1 MTNTIPKRGD
11 VFFCQGSP
19 DAIGSEERKTR
30 PVVIIQND
38 AGNASSPTVIVANM
52 TTNTSRRLYPM
63 QFDIDLPGHSPSRV
77 QCEQIRTVDKC
88 RLRERIYTLTGE
100 ELRKLDDC
108 LAVSFG
114 MTRQAAQEAA
124 HSAPEAQDDIFHELT
139 RNGLSV
145 AVCPL
150 PVLNQVNITITDGK
164 TVSMTRNVA
173 PAGGIVS
180 ELLDM
185 KDTPNG
191 VPVATFA
198 LAVDRKFNRE
208 EADFIPV
215 TTWRKTAEFVAK
227 YFRKGQRVIIAS
239 GRIRVDPYTDKDGN
253 KRTRFEVVADEVEFA
268 ESRRAAEDQ
277 PAGSLAAGYM
287 ENEGFAEID
296 GEDGELPF

>member
-1 MTNTIPKRGD
+1 MIPFPDKKYSVIYADPPWSYSGGGAKRNVTKHYHTMKAKDIYDLPVQDIAADDCLLFMWATIPKRGD

-19 DAIGSEERKTR
+19 DAIGREERKTR

-88 RLRERIYTLTGE
+88 RLRERIYTPTGE

-124 HSAPEAQDDIFHELT
+124 HSAAEAQDDIFHELT

-185 KDTPNG
+185 KDT
-191 VPVATFA
+191 
-198 LAVDRKFNRE
+198 LKE
-208 EADFIPV
+208 V
-215 TTWRKTAEFVAK
+215 T
-227 YFRKGQRVIIAS
+227 
-239 GRIRVDPYTDKDGN
+239 P
-253 KRTRFEVVADEVEFA
+253 
-268 ESRRAAEDQ
+268 
-277 PAGSLAAGYM
+277 
-287 ENEGFAEID
+287 
-296 GEDGELPF
+296 

>member
-100 ELRKLDDC
+100 ELRKLDD
-108 LAVSFG
+108 
-114 MTRQAAQEAA
+114 
-124 HSAPEAQDDIFHELT
+124 IFHELT

-164 TVSMTRNVA
+164 TVSMTRTVA

-185 KDTPNG
+185 KDT
-191 VPVATFA
+191 
-198 LAVDRKFNRE
+198 LKE
-208 EADFIPV
+208 V
-215 TTWRKTAEFVAK
+215 T
-227 YFRKGQRVIIAS
+227 
-239 GRIRVDPYTDKDGN
+239 P
-253 KRTRFEVVADEVEFA
+253 
-268 ESRRAAEDQ
+268 
-277 PAGSLAAGYM
+277 
-287 ENEGFAEID
+287 
-296 GEDGELPF
+296 

>member
-63 QFDIDLPGHSPSRV
+63 QFDIDLPGHSPSRA

-173 PAGGIVS
+173 PARRDRVRTSGYEGHAERGDAVS
-180 ELLDM
+180 
-185 KDTPNG
+185 
-191 VPVATFA
+191 
-198 LAVDRKFNRE
+198 RSE
-208 EADFIPV
+208 EAVKKWAEALDIPEDQALPCV
-215 TTWRKTAEFVAK
+215 VAFACLRYHGKSFVRKLANGTGPITTWQSLKIGVAL
-227 YFRKGQRVIIAS
+227 FLW
-239 GRIRVDPYTDKDGN
+239 GRAQKKDPW
-253 KRTRFEVVADEVEFA
+253 
-268 ESRRAAEDQ
+268 
-277 PAGSLAAGYM
+277 
-287 ENEGFAEID
+287 
-296 GEDGELPF
+296 GELYRITKFAQAWKEGDSI